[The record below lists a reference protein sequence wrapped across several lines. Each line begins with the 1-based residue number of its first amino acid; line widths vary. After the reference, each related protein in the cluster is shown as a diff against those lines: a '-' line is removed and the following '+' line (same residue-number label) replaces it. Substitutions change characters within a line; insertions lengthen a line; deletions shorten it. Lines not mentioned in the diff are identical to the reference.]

1 MLFLRLAFAVLF
13 LCRVTPAWGMIGD
26 TDGTFGVDGSA
37 RMLLLGARGM
47 PNAGQGAHD
56 ALTQGNFRFLLGG
69 KPTDWFDFEIN
80 AVMSTTVATAGLSRS
95 MRTRGGWIRN
105 RTVDTRWEWIDEELS
120 ESDIYSM
127 GFLDRA
133 NFKIKHELLDI
144 TIGRQAISLG
154 TGFFWNP
161 LDVFRPFGATQFD
174 RDYKGGVDALRVDIP
189 VGDFSGLTLV
199 GVAGRDVKEASWLRS
214 SVLLRGY
221 TTFHGWDLTAQGG
234 KIFGGYQL
242 GGAIAGDVHGVS
254 VLSELSWYQPDSQDI
269 SPAYGMGVVGVGYR
283 FLSGLYLGMEYL
295 YNGLVMTR
303 ELEGFRENSSHQLF
317 EALNQSGRLMHISGN
332 LLGSLAQYEFI
343 PILSGSFV
351 VLYSLSDKSLLV
363 QPGLSLSIS
372 DESDLVVGGMI
383 PYGNSEEITEF
394 GSLPPMVYMQM
405 KAYF

>member
-1 MLFLRLAFAVLF
+1 
-13 LCRVTPAWGMIGD
+13 
-26 TDGTFGVDGSA
+26 
-37 RMLLLGARGM
+37 
-47 PNAGQGAHD
+47 
-56 ALTQGNFRFLLGG
+56 
-69 KPTDWFDFEIN
+69 
-80 AVMSTTVATAGLSRS
+80 
-95 MRTRGGWIRN
+95 
-105 RTVDTRWEWIDEELS
+105 
-120 ESDIYSM
+120 
-127 GFLDRA
+127 
-133 NFKIKHELLDI
+133 
-144 TIGRQAISLG
+144 
-154 TGFFWNP
+154 
-161 LDVFRPFGATQFD
+161 
-174 RDYKGGVDALRVDIP
+174 
-189 VGDFSGLTLV
+189 
-199 GVAGRDVKEASWLRS
+199 
-214 SVLLRGY
+214 
-221 TTFHGWDLTAQGG
+221 
-234 KIFGGYQL
+234 
-242 GGAIAGDVHGVS
+242 
-254 VLSELSWYQPDSQDI
+254 
-269 SPAYGMGVVGVGYR
+269 GYR